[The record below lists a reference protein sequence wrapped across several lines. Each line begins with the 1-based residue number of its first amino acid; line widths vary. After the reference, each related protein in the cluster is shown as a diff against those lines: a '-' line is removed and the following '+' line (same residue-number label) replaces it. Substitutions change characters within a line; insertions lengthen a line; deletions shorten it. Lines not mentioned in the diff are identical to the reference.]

1 MKNILTAFGI
11 LVSLVS
17 HSVVRAEEEKNMGKL
32 TADMIVSG
40 SYVVTLDER
49 QPLIKDGS
57 VAIKNGEI
65 IAVGTSNDVLAGYT
79 SEIIIDGA
87 GKALMPGFVN
97 GHTHSAMVL
106 FRGMADDLD
115 LMTWLQN
122 YIFPMEGRYVDEEM
136 IEAGSALACYEMIQ
150 SGTTS
155 FVDMYFYPD
164 VIAKVVEQ
172 CGLRATISTPMIDF
186 PSPGFKGWEDSY
198 AAGVD
203 FVKRWKDRHTRI
215 TPALA
220 PHAPYTVS
228 EAHLK
233 QVFETARTLDVPI
246 SIHVAEDKAETKTI
260 SEKYGTTSIQL
271 LAGMGMLEQT
281 TIAAHVVWP
290 NEEDIKLLAGSKVG
304 AIHNPTSNMKTGAGV
319 APVPALLAAGVQVG
333 LGTDGA
339 ASNNDLDMWEEM
351 RLAALIHKGVAA
363 DPTVMPAATALY
375 IATRGGALA
384 VGMKETGALQVG
396 LRADMIQVSLDS
408 PRLTPLYDVVSQ
420 LVYAA
425 NSSDVVTSIVDGKIL
440 MQDREI
446 LTLDRAVIDRAV
458 DKIAVKIKADLK
470 KATE

>member
-1 MKNILTAFGI
+1 MKRIFAAI
-11 LVSLVS
+11 IIAVSAVGM
-17 HSVVRAEEEKNMGKL
+17 SVANAEEQRRMSKH
-32 TADMIVSG
+32 TADMIVGG
-40 SYVVTLDER
+40 SYVVTMNEK
-49 QPLIKDGS
+49 QPLIKDGA
-57 VAIKNGEI
+57 VAIENGEI
-65 IAVGTSNDVLAGYT
+65 IAVGSRADILAEYDAKT
-79 SEIIIDGA
+79 IIDGA
-87 GKALMPGFVN
+87 GKALIPGFVN
-97 GHTHSAMVL
+97 GHTHSAMVM

-122 YIFPMEGRYVDEEM
+122 YIFPMEGRYVDEDL
-136 IEAGSALACYEMIQ
+136 IEAGTSLACYEMIQ

-164 VIAKVVEQ
+164 VIAKVVDK

-186 PSPGFKGWEDSY
+186 PSPGFNGWDDSY

-203 FVKRWKDRHTRI
+203 FVKRWKGKHSRI

-228 EAHLK
+228 EEHLRAA
-233 QVFETARTLDVPI
+233 FETARELDVPI
-246 SIHVAEDKAETKTI
+246 SIHVAEDQAETNTI
-260 SEKYGTTSIQL
+260 AEKYDTTSVQL

-290 NEEDIKLLAGSKVG
+290 DERDIELLSGSKVG

-319 APVPALLAAGVQVG
+319 APIPALLDAGVHVG

-351 RLAALIHKGVAA
+351 RLAALIHKGVAS
-363 DPTVMPAATALY
+363 DPTVMPAAVALKM
-375 IATRGGALA
+375 ATRGGAIA
-384 VGMKETGALQVG
+384 VGMGETGALQVG

-408 PRLTPLYDVVSQ
+408 ARLTPLYDVVSQ

-425 NSSDVVTSIVDGKIL
+425 NSSDVVTSIVDGQLL
-440 MQDREI
+440 MQDRKV
-446 LTLDRAVIDRAV
+446 LTLDEASIKEAVE
-458 DKIAVKIKADLK
+458 KIAVQIRVDLEKAQ
-470 KATE
+470 